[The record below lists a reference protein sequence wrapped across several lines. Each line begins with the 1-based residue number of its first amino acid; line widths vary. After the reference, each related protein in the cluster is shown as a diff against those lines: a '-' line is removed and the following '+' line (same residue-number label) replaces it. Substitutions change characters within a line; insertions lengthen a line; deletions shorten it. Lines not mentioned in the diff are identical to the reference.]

1 MGKREVMIQGDTPAT
16 LSASG
21 FEDLLAKSTQQDDA
35 NIGRHAVAV
44 GELLALLDNGH
55 TPLVAVDAGSAAASR
70 GRTTVDLHGD
80 HVGQQVVVLFEDGDR
95 QRPIVVGVLRTDRT
109 EAPPELVG
117 DVDVSADGE
126 RMIVSA
132 RRELV
137 LRCGKASITLRRD
150 GTVHI
155 VGERILSR
163 ATGPN
168 RVQGGSVQLN

>member
-1 MGKREVMIQGDTPAT
+1 MSKRDLMIPGVTTAAVSKGGLD
-16 LSASG
+16 
-21 FEDLLAKSTQQDDA
+21 DLLAKPTQQADA
-35 NIGRHAVAV
+35 KVGWDGAAV
-44 GELLALLDNGH
+44 GELLALLDNGR
-55 TPLVAVDAGSAAASR
+55 TPVVVMNGGAVAAR
-70 GRTTVDLHGD
+70 GRTTIDLHGD
-80 HVGQQVVVLFEDGDR
+80 DVGQQVVVLFEDGDR

-109 EAPPELVG
+109 AAPPELAG
-117 DVDVSADGE
+117 DVDVSTDGE
-126 RMIVSA
+126 RMIVNA

-137 LRCGKASITLRRD
+137 LRCGKASITLRQD